1 MRTILHCDMNNFF
14 ASVEC
19 AMNPSI
25 KGKPVAVCGSVEDRH
40 GIVLAKNYLAKAYN
54 VKTGDAVWQ
63 AKQKCPDIVI
73 VNPHYDLYMRYS
85 KLAKKIYKE
94 YTDKVESFGIDECW
108 LDVTGCRD
116 TDGDGITIANIL
128 RERIKYE
135 LGLTISVGVSFNK
148 IFAKLGSDLK
158 KPDAVTA
165 IPSETFKEQ
174 IWPLPADSLLGVGRK
189 TSRTLSYLGIETIG
203 QLAACPDE
211 VLKKKLGVCGI
222 NLKAYANGLDNSPVT
237 QSDYVFPV
245 KSIGCGLTFKQDLK
259 NNRDAEVAISK
270 LCEKFGSRLR
280 EIRKNAKGI
289 SVVVRDNNLN
299 WKEWQT
305 SLPYPSS
312 SPRTIADA
320 ATKLFLSK
328 YSWSAPIRSITVRAI
343 RLVSED
349 EPVQISFFNE
359 IQTEIRNTKL
369 DSAMETLKNRFG
381 NSIIK
386 PASFLD
392 MSYLPESVVFSSLP
406 PAPNQ
411 YV

>member
-1 MRTILHCDMNNFF
+1 MM
-14 ASVEC
+14 
-19 AMNPSI
+19 
-25 KGKPVAVCGSVEDRH
+25 K
-40 GIVLAKNYLAKAYN
+40 
-54 VKTGDAVWQ
+54 KTH
-63 AKQKCPDIVI
+63 P
-73 VNPHYDLYMRYS
+73 L
-85 KLAKKIYKE
+85 
-94 YTDKVESFGIDECW
+94 TDKKYFVPFLFVTSLFFLWGFARAI
-108 LDVTGCRD
+108 LDVLNKHFQD
-116 TDGDGITIANIL
+116 VLNISITQSAYIQVMT
-128 RERIKYE
+128 Y
-135 LGLTISVGVSFNK
+135 LGYFI
-148 IFAKLGSDLK
+148 
-158 KPDAVTA
+158 TA
-165 IPSETFKEQ
+165 
-174 IWPLPADSLLGVGRK
+174 LPAGIYINKYGYRKGVVTG
-189 TSRTLSYLGIETIG
+189 LMM
-203 QLAACPDE
+203 
-211 VLKKKLGVCGI
+211 
-222 NLKAYANGLDNSPVT
+222 YATGAFLFVPGMRMGSF
-237 QSDYVFPV
+237 SVFLIALFV
-245 KSIGCGLTFKQDLK
+245 IGCGLTFKQDLK

-381 NSIIK
+381 NGIIK